1 MSKMKFEIDEIGNIA
16 KIHNMNI
23 KEACQMRDFAPH
35 EDKLYA
41 DFNFPDY
48 SDEEMIS
55 WFKIKTEKGKLLIAI
70 KDMQD
75 NVVGY
80 MTLRKINYIFKTS
93 EMGIIINPAKINMG
107 YGTDAISSLKRW
119 YFEKLK
125 FKKLYLTVAFYN
137 ERALAV
143 YKKIGFIPKHF
154 LYERFINDE
163 VDVFSD
169 KNYEAIKKYFKK
181 SFNNI
186 YIKCIK
192 MELSTKNCG

>member
-1 MSKMKFEIDEIGNIA
+1 MKFEIDEIGNIA

-55 WFKIKTEKGKLLIAI
+55 WFKIKTEKGRVLIAI

-75 NVVGY
+75 NVIGY

-107 YGTDAISSLKRW
+107 YGTDAINCLKRW

-163 VDVFSD
+163 VDVFLD
-169 KNYEAIKKYFKK
+169 KNYEPIKKYFKK
-181 SFNNI
+181 TFSKI

>member
-1 MSKMKFEIDEIGNIA
+1 MKFEIDEIGNIT

-23 KEACQMRDFAPH
+23 KEAGQMRKFSHH
-35 EDKLYA
+35 EDKPYA

-55 WFKIKTEKGKLLIAI
+55 WFNIKTEKGRVLIAI

-75 NVVGY
+75 NVIGY

-107 YGTDAISSLKRW
+107 YGTDAINCLKRW
-119 YFEKLK
+119 YFEKLE

-163 VDVFSD
+163 VDVFLD
-169 KNYEAIKKYFKK
+169 KNYEPIKKYFKK
-181 SFNNI
+181 TFSKI

>member
-1 MSKMKFEIDEIGNIA
+1 MKFEIDEIGNIA

-35 EDKLYA
+35 KDKLYA

-48 SDEEMIS
+48 SDEEMVS
-55 WFKIKTEKGKLLIAI
+55 WFKIKTEKGKLLIGI
-70 KDMQD
+70 SDMED

-80 MTLRKINYIFKTS
+80 MTLRKINPVLKTS
-93 EMGIIINPAKINMG
+93 EMGIIINPEKINMG

-169 KNYEAIKKYFKK
+169 KNYEPIKKYFKK
-181 SFNNI
+181 TFSKI